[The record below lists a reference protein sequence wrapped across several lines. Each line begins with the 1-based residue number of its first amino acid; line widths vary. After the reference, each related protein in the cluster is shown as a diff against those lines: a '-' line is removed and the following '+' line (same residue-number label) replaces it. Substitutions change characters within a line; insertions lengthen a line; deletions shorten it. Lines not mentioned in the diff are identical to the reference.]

1 MELNN
6 LFKQNEGKLSLVG
19 DKVTQMSGKLEDLS
33 MRARKI
39 GNQLKE
45 KGKTTDSMFGNDL
58 QIYRRDVRSFAMEVM
73 TLSSALSAIERE
85 MSNTPSPGY
94 DKQAQAL
101 MRLAGRVSKAIQA
114 LHSTALMAHQLM
126 REPDHRIQGFYICQE
141 IEEMVQKTQSLPN
154 IAQKI
159 VLRAAEA
166 DSKAAPPS
174 ASAPPTPPAA

>member
-1 MELNN
+1 MEIEN
-6 LFKQNEGKLSLVG
+6 LFKQTEGRLGIVG
-19 DKVTQMSGKLEDLS
+19 DKVSQLSAKLEDLS

-58 QIYRRDVRSFAMEVM
+58 QIYRRDVRAFAMEAV
-73 TLSSALSAIERE
+73 TLSAQLGNIERE
-85 MSNTPSPGY
+85 MTNQLVPGV

-101 MRLAGRVSKAIQA
+101 MRLAGRVAKAIQA

-126 REPDHRIQGFYICQE
+126 KEPEHRIQGFYIVQE
-141 IEEMVQKTQSLPN
+141 VEEMVQKTQGLPN